1 MPNRSIDGDD
11 AASRATDWME
21 QETTIVSVSLD
32 KGEKCGHGAG
42 FKSWCMRH
50 FKLQRIG
57 GQIILCCKKE
67 SVPVVCKE
75 DLYNVIKRCHLRVG
89 HSGRT
94 KTWQELRSNYA
105 WIRHDLVQLFL
116 RTCQECATRAT
127 VNKPAVGK
135 PIISLGFLTRVQMD
149 LIDMRTRPDG
159 DFSWIIHL
167 RDHYS
172 KFSWVHPMT
181 SKRAVEVAENV
192 LKTFYLF
199 GAPKILQSDNGK
211 EFVAG
216 VILELVKIWEGMIII
231 NGPKAVL
238 KEGMEICN

>member
-1 MPNRSIDGDD
+1 M
-11 AASRATDWME
+11 
-21 QETTIVSVSLD
+21 
-32 KGEKCGHGAG
+32 
-42 FKSWCMRH
+42 
-50 FKLQRIG
+50 
-57 GQIILCCKKE
+57 
-67 SVPVVCKE
+67 
-75 DLYNVIKRCHLRVG
+75 
-89 HSGRT
+89 

-231 NGPKAVL
+231 NGRPRHPQSQGCAERGNGDVQL
-238 KEGMEICN
+238 KLGKWMEANEDKGWTQGLLHITYATNTSVSETTGKSPYEVVFGQPPRTHCSTL